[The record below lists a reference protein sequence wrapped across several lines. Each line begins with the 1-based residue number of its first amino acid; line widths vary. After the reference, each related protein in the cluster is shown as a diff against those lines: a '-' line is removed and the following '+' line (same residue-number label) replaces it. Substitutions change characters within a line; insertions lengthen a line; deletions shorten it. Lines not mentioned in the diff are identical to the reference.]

1 MENISMLF
9 GIGKVL
15 SISENNKTNSNLT
28 NRYRTINSGTKQSL
42 SQPIG

>member
-15 SISENNKTNSNLT
+15 SISESNKDKFQFVDL
-28 NRYRTINSGTKQSL
+28 I
-42 SQPIG
+42 

>member
-15 SISENNKTNSNLT
+15 SIGESNKDKFQFVE
-28 NRYRTINSGTKQSL
+28 GV
-42 SQPIG
+42 

>member
-15 SISENNKTNSNLT
+15 SIGESNKDQFLFDE
-28 NRYRTINSGTKQSL
+28 GV
-42 SQPIG
+42 